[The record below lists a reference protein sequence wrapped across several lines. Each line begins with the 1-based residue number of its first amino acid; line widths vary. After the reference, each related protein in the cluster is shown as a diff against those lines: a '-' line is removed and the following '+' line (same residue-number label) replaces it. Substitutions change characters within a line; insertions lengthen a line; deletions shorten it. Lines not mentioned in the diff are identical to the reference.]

1 MVPRHWFVTVLICAA
16 IFFAAA
22 AAGTGDFYIQQV
34 LDEFGPTQTDSDPI
48 FKEMVLYALAVAVL
62 AAAFFLQ
69 TSWFQGFEEWLR
81 NRQDS
86 KYRRRHHRRFGR

>member
-22 AAGTGDFYIQQV
+22 AAGTGDFYIQQA

-48 FKEMVLYALAVAVL
+48 FKEMVLYALATLMLLLAFVL
-62 AAAFFLQ
+62 E
-69 TSWFQGFEEWLR
+69 TPWFQDFERRQRHRR
-81 NRQDS
+81 NY
-86 KYRRRHHRRFGR
+86 KYHRHSSRFGR